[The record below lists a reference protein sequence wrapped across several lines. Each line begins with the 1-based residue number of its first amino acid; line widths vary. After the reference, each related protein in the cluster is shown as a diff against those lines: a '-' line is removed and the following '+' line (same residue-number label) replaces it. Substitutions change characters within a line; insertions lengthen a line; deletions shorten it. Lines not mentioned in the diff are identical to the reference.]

1 MNNLLLKRYFVPSSR
16 QLKRMQS
23 ASKSPIITHF
33 IETQN
38 GISTIRAYNSQKQ
51 FVKMM
56 QKLID
61 ENLMFSYTNNAS
73 NRWLA
78 LRLELI
84 GSLITISAALF
95 AIISRDTLSA
105 GLAGLSIS
113 TSLNVTYSKLY
124 FKIIKLKQLNGLG
137 FKYT

>member
-1 MNNLLLKRYFVPSSR
+1 MPSNR

-23 ASKSPIITHF
+23 ASKSPIFSHF
-33 IETQN
+33 SETQN
-38 GISTIRAYNSQKQ
+38 GISTIRAYSSQKQ

-56 QKLID
+56 QNQID
-61 ENLMFSYTNNAS
+61 ENLMFSYTNTVS

-113 TSLNVTYSKLY
+113 TSLNVILSYILFPIIDSKP
-124 FKIIKLKQLNGLG
+124 LNELG

>member
-1 MNNLLLKRYFVPSSR
+1 
-16 QLKRMQS
+16 MQS
-23 ASKSPIITHF
+23 ASKSPIISHF
-33 IETQN
+33 NETQN

>member
-1 MNNLLLKRYFVPSSR
+1 
-16 QLKRMQS
+16 MQS
-23 ASKSPIITHF
+23 ASKSPIISHF
-33 IETQN
+33 NETQN

-105 GLAGLSIS
+105 GLSIS